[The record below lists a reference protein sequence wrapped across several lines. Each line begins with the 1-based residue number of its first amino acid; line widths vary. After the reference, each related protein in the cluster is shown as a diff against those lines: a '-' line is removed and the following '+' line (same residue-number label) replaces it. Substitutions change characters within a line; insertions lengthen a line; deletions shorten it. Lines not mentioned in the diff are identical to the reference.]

1 VRKVN
6 KHIIP
11 ETEIEE
17 KFIRAGG
24 PGGQNVNK
32 VSSAVQ
38 LEFNITASQS
48 IPHDVK
54 QRLRLLAGNHISTN
68 DVLIIKAKRFR
79 TQEENREDARHRLN
93 ELVRDAAKIPRKRK
107 KTHPSQQARQKR
119 IEAKKRRAK
128 IKAYRKKVFPGSDI

>member
-1 VRKVN
+1 VRKDN

-48 IPHDVK
+48 ISNYVK
-54 QRLRLLAGNHISTN
+54 QRLRLLAGKRISTN

-79 TQEENREDARHRLN
+79 TQDENREDARYRLN
-93 ELVRDAAKIPRKRK
+93 ELIRAAVRRPRKRK
-107 KTHPSQQARQKR
+107 KTYPSLQARQKR

-128 IKAYRKKVFPGSDI
+128 IKAYRKKAFPGSEY